1 LPVWAWASHPLIT
14 EDTGVLGEGR
24 SQIELH
30 GERARAGG
38 MRTTE
43 SSVALSHG
51 ITGRTD
57 FQVEVPLSGGD
68 ASLALKWRFLQ
79 QGRVQLLLKPQIDEQ
94 GRWGTS
100 FVAGYDLGK
109 LELLGHA
116 GYLRNRNTPEER
128 RSLRHLS
135 MAALYAAGENFKLAL
150 DVARDTDP
158 DPGSRASVRA
168 IVFGLM
174 YAASDD
180 LDFGLGVK
188 RGRSHPADER
198 ALLAGLKL
206 RF

>member
-1 LPVWAWASHPLIT
+1 MPVWAWASHPLIT

-38 MRTTE
+38 SHTTE
-43 SSVALSHG
+43 SSAALSHG

-68 ASLALKWRFLQ
+68 ASLALKWRVVQ

-116 GYLRNRNTPEER
+116 GYLHNRNAPQER
-128 RSLRHLS
+128 RSLWHLS
-135 MAALYAAGENFKLAL
+135 AAAVYAAGDNLKLVL
-150 DVARDTDP
+150 DLARDSDP
-158 DPGSRASVRA
+158 DRGSRATVRA
-168 IVFGLM
+168 VVFGLM
-174 YAASDD
+174 YAVSDD
-180 LDFGLGVK
+180 LDLGLGVK
-188 RGRSHPADER
+188 RGSSHPADER
-198 ALLAGLKL
+198 ALLAGIKL